1 MLFRHAGDD
10 AISKTKSDRP
20 PQNPQMPQRS
30 TSGDCSSH
38 FGVHSRSD
46 RETPSANGVFV
57 GTPVSNESSESREDR
72 LRRIR
77 QDVDDGK
84 YDSDELLEQALE
96 ILLKRIS
103 SSTE

>member
-1 MLFRHAGDD
+1 M
-10 AISKTKSDRP
+10 
-20 PQNPQMPQRS
+20 
-30 TSGDCSSH
+30 
-38 FGVHSRSD
+38 
-46 RETPSANGVFV
+46 